1 MTSSKPQIKSDNKPD
16 KNDKPEYQIDV
27 IDHPNVNL
35 WMKEVARKDTEG
47 FLRLVGPNMKRL
59 QKILGPPQWRN
70 NGEKGWTHAWSVY
83 DNSLHWLIL
92 TGPQGT
98 QFRLRLPVPGETYLA
113 DPRVGVGIIQ
123 YLQNLLKTLA
133 N

>member
-1 MTSSKPQIKSDNKPD
+1 MNT
-16 KNDKPEYQIDV
+16 KNQDAKNQSELKDRAEYQIDV
-27 IDHPNVNL
+27 VDHPSVSI
-35 WMKEVARKDTEG
+35 WMKDTARKDPEG
-47 FLRLVGPNMKRL
+47 FLRLVGPNMKQL
-59 QKILGPPQWRN
+59 QKVLGPTDWKN
-70 NGEKGWTHAWSVY
+70 DGEKGWTHGWSVY

-98 QFRLRLPVPGETYLA
+98 MFRLRLPVPGESYLS

-123 YLQNLLKTLA
+123 YLQYLLKTLA